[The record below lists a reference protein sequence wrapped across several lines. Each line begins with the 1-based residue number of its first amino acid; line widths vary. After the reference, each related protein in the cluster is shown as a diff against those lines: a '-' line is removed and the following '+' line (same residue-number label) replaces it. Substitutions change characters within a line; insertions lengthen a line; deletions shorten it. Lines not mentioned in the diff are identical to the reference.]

1 MIRINLHI
9 HSTCSDGAFAP
20 SELACLL
27 HKHKVAVAS
36 LTDHDTVDGVVPF
49 LSGCRRFNIRG
60 VPGIELS
67 STSPKGELHI
77 LGYRFD
83 LDSPELDE
91 VLAQYRSA
99 RRKRNWE
106 ICERLRGLGI
116 SISMADVE
124 AHARG
129 IVGRPHIAQALWE
142 RGYALSIRDAFSRYL
157 GQGGSA
163 YVSRSLLSTEDAIR
177 VIREAGGLPV
187 WAHPF
192 SSLTDPRDFEPV
204 LDRLKEMGL
213 WGVECWFQGAEPA
226 QTWRCLNE
234 SGKRGLYTTAGTD
247 FHGHPGHP
255 ARISGC
261 LVRDDLLP
269 WARFC
274 GWL

>member
-91 VLAQYRSA
+91 VYSD
-99 RRKRNWE
+99 RK
-106 ICERLRGLGI
+106 
-116 SISMADVE
+116 SV
-124 AHARG
+124 
-129 IVGRPHIAQALWE
+129 V
-142 RGYALSIRDAFSRYL
+142 
-157 GQGGSA
+157 
-163 YVSRSLLSTEDAIR
+163 
-177 VIREAGGLPV
+177 
-187 WAHPF
+187 
-192 SSLTDPRDFEPV
+192 
-204 LDRLKEMGL
+204 
-213 WGVECWFQGAEPA
+213 
-226 QTWRCLNE
+226 
-234 SGKRGLYTTAGTD
+234 
-247 FHGHPGHP
+247 
-255 ARISGC
+255 
-261 LVRDDLLP
+261 
-269 WARFC
+269 
-274 GWL
+274 

>member
-9 HSTCSDGAFAP
+9 HSTCSDGAFPP

-36 LTDHDTVDGVVPF
+36 LTDHDTVDGVMPF
-49 LSGCRRFNIRG
+49 LSGCHRFNIRG

-83 LDSPELDE
+83 LDSPGLGE
-91 VLAQYRSA
+91 VLAQYRNA

-106 ICERLRGLGI
+106 ICERLRRLGI
-116 SISMADVE
+116 SISMEDIE

-157 GQGGSA
+157 GRGGSA
-163 YVSRSLLSTEDAIR
+163 YVSRSPLSTEDAIR
-177 VIREAGGLPV
+177 VIREARGLPV
-187 WAHPF
+187 WAHPL
-192 SSLTDPRDFEPV
+192 SSLTDPKDFEPV

-213 WGVECWFQGAEPA
+213 WGVECWFHGAEPM

-234 SGKRGLYTTAGTD
+234 AERRKLYTTAGTD
-247 FHGHPGHP
+247 FHGRPEHT
-255 ARISGC
+255 AKISGC